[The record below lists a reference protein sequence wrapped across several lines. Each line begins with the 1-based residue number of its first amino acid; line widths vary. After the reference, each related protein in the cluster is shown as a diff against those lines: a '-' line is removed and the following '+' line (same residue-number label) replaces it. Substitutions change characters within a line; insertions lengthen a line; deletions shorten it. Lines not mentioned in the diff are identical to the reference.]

1 MCLKDITLTNTLS
14 IIIFQENYINFYGAN
29 SLFILLLSLHLNFF
43 LSTVLFNL
51 Y

>member
-1 MCLKDITLTNTLS
+1 MCLKDITLTNNLS
-14 IIIFQENYINFYGAN
+14 IIIFQENYINFYGVN